1 MSQKEQRITIAI
13 TITVVVVALAS
24 LLVSVERKHEADR
37 EMARIQEETRERQAK
52 QKAEQPEVV
61 KLTPAELNAKR
72 DAELEES
79 RRKSEESKRHLEE
92 TLAAR
97 KAQEEQYIAREQELA
112 ASRISVDEFNA
123 QFLAALNTE
132 RMTEPTKRTTNGA
145 IETVTYPFDHTGE
158 LFLTEV
164 SSFGA
169 IKSVLVSVEKINGD
183 NMNVA
188 WLVYA
193 AAVQIF
199 TSMNDLDYIFTQLKL
214 YPADVAVADL
224 KNSRSVQVGNYRFQK
239 NAGSN
244 SVSFSIVD
252 TR

>member
-1 MSQKEQRITIAI
+1 MSIIIGMCALGGGYLIYRLVKMSLTTGDKGGLVMAGLIGLVILLGV
-13 TITVVVVALAS
+13 TVFMSGARNGQVAAETKR
-24 LLVSVERKHEADR
+24 VQEEA
-37 EMARIQEETRERQAK
+37 AQIQEEARERQAEADRRS
-52 QKAEQPEVV
+52 AERYA
-61 KLTPAELNAKR
+61 AE
-72 DAELEES
+72 
-79 RRKSEESKRHLEE
+79 
-92 TLAAR
+92 R
-97 KAQEEQYIAREQELA
+97 KAQEEQYLAREQELA
-112 ASRISVDEFNA
+112 ASRMSVDEFNA

>member
-1 MSQKEQRITIAI
+1 MSIIIGMCALGGGYLIYRLVKMSLTTGDKGGLVMAGLIGLVILLGVMVFMSGARNGQ
-13 TITVVVVALAS
+13 VAAETKR
-24 LLVSVERKHEADR
+24 VQEEA
-37 EMARIQEETRERQAK
+37 AQIQEEARERQAEADRRS
-52 QKAEQPEVV
+52 AERYA
-61 KLTPAELNAKR
+61 AE
-72 DAELEES
+72 
-79 RRKSEESKRHLEE
+79 
-92 TLAAR
+92 R

-112 ASRISVDEFNA
+112 ASRMSVDEFNA

>member
-1 MSQKEQRITIAI
+1 MSIIIGMCALGGGYLIYRLVKMSLTTGDKGGLVMAGLIGLVILLGVMAFMSGARNGQ
-13 TITVVVVALAS
+13 VAAETKR
-24 LLVSVERKHEADR
+24 VQEEA
-37 EMARIQEETRERQAK
+37 AQIQEEARERQAEADHRS
-52 QKAEQPEVV
+52 AERYA
-61 KLTPAELNAKR
+61 AE
-72 DAELEES
+72 
-79 RRKSEESKRHLEE
+79 
-92 TLAAR
+92 R

-112 ASRISVDEFNA
+112 ASRMSVDEFNA

>member
-1 MSQKEQRITIAI
+1 MSIIIGMCALGGGYLIYRLVKMSLETGKKDGLVMAGLIGLVILLGSVALMSGARNGQVVAETKRVQKEA
-13 TITVVVVALAS
+13 
-24 LLVSVERKHEADR
+24 
-37 EMARIQEETRERQAK
+37 ARIQEEARERQAEADHRS
-52 QKAEQPEVV
+52 AERYA
-61 KLTPAELNAKR
+61 AE
-72 DAELEES
+72 
-79 RRKSEESKRHLEE
+79 
-92 TLAAR
+92 R
-97 KAQEEQYIAREQELA
+97 KAQEEQYLTREQELA

-224 KNSRSVQVGNYRFQK
+224 KNSRSVQVGDYLFKK